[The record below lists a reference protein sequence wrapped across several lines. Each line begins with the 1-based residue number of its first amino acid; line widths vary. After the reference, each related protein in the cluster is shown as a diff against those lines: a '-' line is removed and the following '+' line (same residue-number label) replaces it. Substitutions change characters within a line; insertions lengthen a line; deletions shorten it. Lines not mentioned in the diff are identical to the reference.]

1 MKGTEITPHE
11 LRQAEQMVRAAVQC
25 AGGVDSK
32 QTVVISMSPRIAW
45 LFADHLQQYDPD
57 MPAPAMCKIL
67 GPLVGDM
74 MMNAKLQR
82 LDTFL
87 LRFDDLADRIGP
99 TAMQLLMALDQAERL
114 AKTLGKT
121 GET

>member
-82 LDTFL
+82 LDTSL
-87 LRFDDLADRIGP
+87 LVSAEISNRLGP
-99 TAMQLLMALDQAERL
+99 LLMQLLMTLDQAERF
-114 AKTLGKT
+114 AKQLGKT